1 MLYEMDIELE
11 LPHPTEDWAP
21 VNLRITYGYVP
32 GARTFSDE
40 PPAAADLWVHSAR
53 VLDEAPH
60 LSDADIERHARE
72 YFASDLGAERAILTA
87 EGRL

>member
-1 MLYEMDIELE
+1 MLYDMDIELE

-21 VNLRITYGYVP
+21 VTLRITYGYVP
-32 GARTFSDE
+32 GARAFFDE

-53 VLDEAPH
+53 VLDADTH
-60 LSDADIERHARE
+60 LSDAEIDHHARE
-72 YFASDLGAERAILTA
+72 YFASDMGAERAILTA